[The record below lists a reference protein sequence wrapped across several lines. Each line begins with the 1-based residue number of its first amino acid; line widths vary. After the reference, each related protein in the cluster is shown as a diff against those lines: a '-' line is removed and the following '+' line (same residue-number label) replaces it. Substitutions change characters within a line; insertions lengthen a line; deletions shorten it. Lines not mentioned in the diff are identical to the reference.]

1 MQGLAVLGMVLSHE
15 RHSRY
20 GLNSEQHRARKGL
33 ERAREG
39 EGQHGQRLDRNR
51 LWCRSSSST
60 SGLIGLLDTTRR
72 QKEAGAIHS
81 GSLRP
86 SKPQALLEGF

>member
-1 MQGLAVLGMVLSHE
+1 VGMQGLAVLGMVLSHE

-39 EGQHGQRLDRNR
+39 EGQHGQRF
-51 LWCRSSSST
+51 
-60 SGLIGLLDTTRR
+60 G
-72 QKEAGAIHS
+72 
-81 GSLRP
+81 
-86 SKPQALLEGF
+86 